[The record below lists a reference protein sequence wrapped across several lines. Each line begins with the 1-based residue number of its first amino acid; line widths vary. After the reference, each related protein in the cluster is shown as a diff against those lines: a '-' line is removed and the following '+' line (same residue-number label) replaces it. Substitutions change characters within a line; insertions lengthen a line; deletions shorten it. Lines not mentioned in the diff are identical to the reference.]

1 MTFLKRCRQA
11 AERFA
16 AQEATLHGA
25 KQSLDQARE
34 EVDTLRCQLAQAL
47 ARERETA
54 EVVEDE
60 RRVAR
65 QKIAELEDAIAES
78 KREGALLRE
87 RTEGR
92 LEKLRLVAEE
102 EEEENDFQVFMRVIR
117 WRNAVQKCRWCSSE
131 FFTRRERT
139 LNFYTYPT

>member
-1 MTFLKRCRQA
+1 MDK
-11 AERFA
+11 
-16 AQEATLHGA
+16 
-25 KQSLDQARE
+25 ARE

-54 EVVEDE
+54 EAVEGE

-92 LEKLRLVAEE
+92 LEKLRLAAEE
-102 EEEENDFQVFMRVIR
+102 EEEENGFQVFMSVLR
-117 WRNAVQKCRWCSSE
+117 WRNAAQMSLVFARI
-131 FFTRRERT
+131 
-139 LNFYTYPT
+139 LHHP